1 MRGWM
6 GKTKVFFVFT
16 LLALF
21 LAGCGIE
28 NLTAL
33 EPKGYGAEKSMDL
46 IILTTLIM
54 TGVFVVVMVIY
65 VITLVRFRRK
75 KDRKIMFLN
84 KWKEITSW
92 RSYGQSFQLFWC

>member
-33 EPKGYGAEKSMDL
+33 KPKGYGAEQAMDL

-54 TGVFVVVMVIY
+54 TGVFIVVMVIY

-75 KDRKIMFLN
+75 KDRKTIFPN
-84 KWKEITSW
+84 RWKGTTSW
-92 RSYGQSFQLFWC
+92 K